1 MFGDSGPEGVA
12 LINRAIGARLA
23 AARSSVNGLTA
34 MERVAVENGLR
45 KLLLSLDA
53 QARSN

>member
-1 MFGDSGPEGVA
+1 MRFGVM
-12 LINRAIGARLA
+12 
-23 AARSSVNGLTA
+23 RSVTKVPVIRHSVSVNGLTA